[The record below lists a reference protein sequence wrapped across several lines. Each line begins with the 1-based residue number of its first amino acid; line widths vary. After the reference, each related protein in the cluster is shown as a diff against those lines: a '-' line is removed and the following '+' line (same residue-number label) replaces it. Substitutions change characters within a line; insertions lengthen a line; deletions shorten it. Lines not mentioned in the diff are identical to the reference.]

1 MFIVLIVLYTDTA
14 TATQNA
20 HSRVSC
26 DNELKLSDVNQFDS
40 MVIVMWKK
48 VDMVFLFG
56 LTPFC
61 MHSVHEH
68 LCSVLPSLLEWK
80 SMNRINWCNLTF
92 CFYFGFVSCF
102 FLCVSDLLLLLL
114 LLLLSVHVF
123 VCERSFVFLVLLFFD
138 KFRRRKRRRAH
149 SVKRECMQWIHA
161 INANM
166 IWSSHTRSYQ
176 TECVYNEM
184 NYPKCTIVGNTQN
197 WRVAKREVGTGLC

>member
-56 LTPFC
+56 LEPFC

-102 FLCVSDLLLLLL
+102 FLCVRSPTA
-114 LLLLSVHVF
+114 SSSSFAFCSCVCVWTF
-123 VCERSFVFLVLLFFD
+123 VCFSCSLI
-138 KFRRRKRRRAH
+138 FR
-149 SVKRECMQWIHA
+149 
-161 INANM
+161 
-166 IWSSHTRSYQ
+166 
-176 TECVYNEM
+176 
-184 NYPKCTIVGNTQN
+184 
-197 WRVAKREVGTGLC
+197 